1 MICEQQKLFN
11 SLDKDQRYKHTMEWE
26 DITYRGFCN
35 ALEHPELYTWPMPD
49 FVFQVEHVL
58 HNGTFCTFVA
68 CNCDEPCEVR
78 MEMT

>member
-35 ALEHPELYTWPMPD
+35 ALDHPELYTWPMPD
-49 FVFQVEHVL
+49 FVFQVEHVYIMVL
-58 HNGTFCTFVA
+58 FVLLLL
-68 CNCDEPCEVR
+68 VIV
-78 MEMT
+78 MSLVK